1 MIYTVTFN
9 PSLDY
14 IVSVEDFKLGLTNR
28 TSSELILPGGKG
40 INVSTVLGNLGI
52 ENTALG
58 FLAGFTGKEIERRLK
73 EMGVASDFI
82 EINEGVSRI
91 NLKLKSIDGTEIN
104 GSGPVISPEDVEK
117 LMEKLD
123 KLGEGDVLFLAGS
136 IPTSMPDDM
145 YQKIMAKLD
154 GKGVM
159 IVVDAT
165 RALLLNVLEYHPFL
179 IKPNNHELGEI
190 FDVELLTRE
199 SVVPY
204 AKKLQE
210 KGARNVLV
218 SMAGEGAVLVA
229 EDGSVYYSPET
240 INDFFIKYALTY
252 YDEMN
257 GHIFEYYGQNSQAAV
272 IKVHTDQGD
281 YFAGIRFFVFAN
293 GVITPFIIVTAILI
307 IFNLIF
313 VVYIGKGLSND
324 IKNVNDGMDNI
335 SNSENIVFEKNLPIT
350 SNDEMADLILA
361 FNKIQDITRNYVD
374 QIHDNQNMLMERERL
389 ASLGQLIGGI
399 AHNLKT
405 PIMSISGAAEGL
417 TDLVTEY
424 DKSIGDKDV
433 TEQDH
438 HDIAKDMTSW
448 IEKIK
453 TYTEYMSDVITA
465 VKGQA
470 VNFSSTSNIHF
481 YMDELLKNIDILMKH
496 ELKNALVSLNLI
508 NNVPSS
514 TYINGD
520 INCLVQ
526 VINNMIS
533 NAIQSYNGKPNRF
546 NIKCKK

>member
-58 FLAGFTGKEIERRLK
+58 FLAGFTGKEIVRRLE

-82 EINEGVSRI
+82 EIKEGVSRI

-117 LMEKLD
+117 LMEKLE

-165 RALLLNVLEYHPFL
+165 RDLLMNVLAYHPFL

-229 EDGSVYYSPET
+229 EDGSVYDAP
-240 INDFFIKYALTY
+240 A
-252 YDEMN
+252 
-257 GHIFEYYGQNSQAAV
+257 
-272 IKVHTDQGD
+272 
-281 YFAGIRFFVFAN
+281 
-293 GVITPFIIVTAILI
+293 P
-307 IFNLIF
+307 
-313 VVYIGKGLSND
+313 KG
-324 IKNVNDGMDNI
+324 
-335 SNSENIVFEKNLPIT
+335 
-350 SNDEMADLILA
+350 
-361 FNKIQDITRNYVD
+361 
-374 QIHDNQNMLMERERL
+374 
-389 ASLGQLIGGI
+389 
-399 AHNLKT
+399 
-405 PIMSISGAAEGL
+405 
-417 TDLVTEY
+417 
-424 DKSIGDKDV
+424 
-433 TEQDH
+433 
-438 HDIAKDMTSW
+438 
-448 IEKIK
+448 
-453 TYTEYMSDVITA
+453 
-465 VKGQA
+465 
-470 VNFSSTSNIHF
+470 
-481 YMDELLKNIDILMKH
+481 
-496 ELKNALVSLNLI
+496 ELKNGVGAGDSMVAGFMAGWMEKQEYRHAFHMGVASGSASAFSENLATKEEI
-508 NNVPSS
+508 AGV
-514 TYINGD
+514 YQ
-520 INCLVQ
+520 Q
-526 VINNMIS
+526 VVKEE
-533 NAIQSYNGKPNRF
+533 Q
-546 NIKCKK
+546 